1 MYIFVHFFYSHVDL
15 SASLVWASV
24 WWNLRCCDLI
34 CHSCYSNTESSRW
47 DLHVLHVQPSWSGP
61 PAGIVKGLISNL
73 EYSHQLLRHLS
84 WWAAS
89 MKDRKRMSGMKTH
102 IGRFF
107 NSQLWMTGAMINGG
121 GVRGAALVSSLVPV
135 FSQVMR
141 HPNKVGWPLCIQ
153 LRIGD
158 WSYKV
163 VFLQQN
169 QYCRYFISY
178 CNS

>member
-1 MYIFVHFFYSHVDL
+1 
-15 SASLVWASV
+15 
-24 WWNLRCCDLI
+24 
-34 CHSCYSNTESSRW
+34 
-47 DLHVLHVQPSWSGP
+47 
-61 PAGIVKGLISNL
+61 
-73 EYSHQLLRHLS
+73 
-84 WWAAS
+84 
-89 MKDRKRMSGMKTH
+89 
-102 IGRFF
+102 
-107 NSQLWMTGAMINGG
+107 MTGAVINGG